1 MGTEEGFT
9 PRAVKGTISDV
20 TVTGQEADLEGFDL
34 ETAVTTTVPGDLP
47 VTIPSADTMAMPAS
61 PEVHVTDLSATFCG
75 VTIAVSFT
83 VRFTF
88 TEVSGG
94 EIATPSTAA
103 AVTVTVQRADLSGF
117 DLEATVTVAVPSD
130 LPVTIPSADTVG
142 RLSSLEV
149 HVNDLS
155 VAFSGATPPPSCG
168 GAPVAP
174 PPPPPPPPSARR
186 VTPSTATVTVTV
198 QRADL
203 SGFEWEA
210 AVMIA
215 VPADLPVTTP
225 SVTVAMLLS
234 LEFHVRDLSAAFS
247 GVTVVF
253 SGTVAPAATEA
264 VAGETVTP
272 STATGSSF
280 FLQEEIRS
288 RVTEETR
295 SRAAKAISKFFIAVC
310 LKVKRH

>member
-1 MGTEEGFT
+1 MFWFVVFSGVTTARSWRSAPASKDNVTGSTEIPVTATDVVVTVTRHVAEIVCRFVLFTVIVAVPAMALAVTNPSEDTAATVSLEEVHVTALSEAFSGEKNATSRRVPFASMGTEEGFT

-117 DLEATVTVAVPSD
+117 EWEATVMMAVPGD
-130 LPVTIPSADTVG
+130 LPVTIPSAHNVA

-149 HVNDLS
+149 HIIDLS
-155 VAFSGATPPPSCG
+155 VEFSGVTATVSCRVAPVATDTPPP
-168 GAPVAP
+168 PPPPRQPAP
-174 PPPPPPPPSARR
+174 PPPPPPPPPP
-186 VTPSTATVTVTV
+186 TP
-198 QRADL
+198 
-203 SGFEWEA
+203 
-210 AVMIA
+210 
-215 VPADLPVTTP
+215 PP
-225 SVTVAMLLS
+225 
-234 LEFHVRDLSAAFS
+234 
-247 GVTVVF
+247 
-253 SGTVAPAATEA
+253 
-264 VAGETVTP
+264 
-272 STATGSSF
+272 
-280 FLQEEIRS
+280 RS
-288 RVTEETR
+288 Y
-295 SRAAKAISKFFIAVC
+295 
-310 LKVKRH
+310 H